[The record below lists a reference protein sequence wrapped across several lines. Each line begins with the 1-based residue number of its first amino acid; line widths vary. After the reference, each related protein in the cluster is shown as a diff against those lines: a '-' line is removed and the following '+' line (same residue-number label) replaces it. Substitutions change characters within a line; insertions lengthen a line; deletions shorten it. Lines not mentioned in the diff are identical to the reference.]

1 MFLVLKQGIPTIQA
15 VLIESLVTRFDGLAT
30 STGKPSSTSMQ
41 GKIQK
46 PGDDHSQVK

>member
-1 MFLVLKQGIPTIQA
+1 MFLVLKQGIATIQA
-15 VLIESLVTRFDGLAT
+15 VLIESLITWFDGLAT
-30 STGKPSSTSMQ
+30 SIGKPLSTYMQ